1 MLRLSKYER
10 GALQKLV
17 PQNHARRM
25 HHSTPG
31 HVPRDIPVKE
41 KTNGAVEVRN
51 GNLPDLRVE
60 RVPTV
65 LRRIQLVGEED
76 DSGHGPHARPTPSCV
91 PSPPPEFQGLR
102 CRSDPGPTPLPRGR
116 AGISACG
123 LPVTPISIPKP
134 SARET
139 NSSGRLA
146 RARSW
151 SRAAVRTLLDV
162 EAVCLVP
169 APTAISSTLRM
180 CSNRLLESWP
190 TSRLISSIVDST
202 TVTSS

>member
-1 MLRLSKYER
+1 MLRLSKYEL

-25 HHSTPG
+25 HHPTPG
-31 HVPRDIPVKE
+31 HVPRDIPVEE
-41 KTNGAVEVRN
+41 KTNGAVEVRG

-60 RVPTV
+60 RVPAV
-65 LRRIQLVGEED
+65 LGRIQLVGEED
-76 DSGHGPHARPTPSCV
+76 GTGHGAHARPTPSYV
-91 PSPPPEFQGLR
+91 PSPPPVSPSLR
-102 CRSDPGPTPLPRGR
+102 CSSDPGPTPLPRGR
-116 AGISACG
+116 AGISASG

-151 SRAAVRTLLDV
+151 SRAAVRT
-162 EAVCLVP
+162 
-169 APTAISSTLRM
+169 I
-180 CSNRLLESWP
+180 W
-190 TSRLISSIVDST
+190 TSRPCVSCQLRPQFPRPSGCAQTGSWKAARRRA
-202 TVTSS
+202 